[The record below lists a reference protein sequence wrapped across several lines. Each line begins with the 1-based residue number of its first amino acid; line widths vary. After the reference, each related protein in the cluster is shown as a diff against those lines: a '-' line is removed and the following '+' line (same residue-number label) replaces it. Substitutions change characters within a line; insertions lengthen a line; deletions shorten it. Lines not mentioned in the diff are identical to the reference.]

1 MSHRKIVIVGDAGV
15 GKTNLVR
22 FLKEVHFEK
31 KYFATVGVEVHPY
44 SFDEGPANY
53 VIQDLAGNSALAGS
67 RDAYLADAHMA
78 IVMQDVNRKSTLKNA
93 HEYWIPKLTTTN
105 MIVVGN
111 KSETPGENLICL
123 QTGMGLPE
131 LIETIQSKL

>member
-53 VIQDLAGNSALAGS
+53 VI
-67 RDAYLADAHMA
+67 
-78 IVMQDVNRKSTLKNA
+78 
-93 HEYWIPKLTTTN
+93 
-105 MIVVGN
+105 
-111 KSETPGENLICL
+111 
-123 QTGMGLPE
+123 
-131 LIETIQSKL
+131 